1 MPQHTDRG
9 AFASGARGPRPIE
22 AVATSVAAFIGRADR
37 GPVGSAVPVD
47 GWGAFEREFG
57 GLTALA
63 SLAFQVRDFFANGG
77 SRAVVVRVEGT
88 GAEAVRRGL
97 AALDAVDVH
106 LLVLPPDAAVDD
118 ADDAADAADA
128 AHAADDAADAAHAA
142 DARAAVAAAAEFCER
157 RRAMLLLDPPASWTS
172 AEAILAATSAP
183 GGIDAVIGTA
193 SANAALYCPRL
204 RQPDPLLGGADGVFA
219 ASGAVAGVIAR
230 TDATSGVWTAPAGRG
245 AELRGADGVDVHL
258 RSEHLARLA
267 AAGVNALRDL
277 PPGGPVVWGA
287 RTLAGADTAASDWKY
302 VPVRRTA
309 LFLEQ
314 SIERGLRWAR
324 FEPHDEPLWASVR
337 RTVETFLFELFRAGA
352 FRGASPGEAY
362 FVRCGRDTMT
372 QADLGAG
379 RLVVLV
385 GFAPIMPTEFV
396 VLRIGAHAVAPAE

>member
-1 MPQHTDRG
+1 MPQHTARG
-9 AFASGARGPRPIE
+9 SSAGHPRGPRPIE

-57 GLTALA
+57 GLTARV

-77 SRAVVVRVEGT
+77 SRAVVVRVDGT
-88 GAEAVRRGL
+88 GGEAVRVGL

-106 LLVLPPDAAVDD
+106 LLVLPPDAAD
-118 ADDAADAADA
+118 ADATDTN
-128 AHAADDAADAAHAA
+128 ADDTHA
-142 DARAAVAAAAEFCER
+142 DARAAVAAAAAFCER
-157 RRAMLLLDPPASWTS
+157 RRAMLLLDPPTSWTS

-183 GGIDAVIGTA
+183 GGIGALIGTT
-193 SANAALYCPRL
+193 SANAALYAPRL
-204 RQPDPLLGGADGVFA
+204 RQPDPLRGGADGVFA

-230 TDATSGVWTAPAGRG
+230 TDATSGVWTAPAGRD

-258 RSEHLARLA
+258 RSAHLARLA
-267 AAGVNALRDL
+267 AGGVNALRDL

-287 RTLAGADTAASDWKY
+287 RTLAGADTAASEWKY
-302 VPVRRTA
+302 VPVRRMA

-314 SIERGLRWAR
+314 SIERGLRWAT
-324 FEPHDEPLWASVR
+324 FEPNDEPLWTSVR
-337 RTVETFLFELFRAGA
+337 RTVETFLFDLFRAGA
-352 FRGASPGEAY
+352 FRGLSPAEAF

-372 QADLGAG
+372 QDDVDAG
-379 RLVVLV
+379 RLVVVV

-396 VLRIGAHAVAPAE
+396 VVRIGVHAVAPTE